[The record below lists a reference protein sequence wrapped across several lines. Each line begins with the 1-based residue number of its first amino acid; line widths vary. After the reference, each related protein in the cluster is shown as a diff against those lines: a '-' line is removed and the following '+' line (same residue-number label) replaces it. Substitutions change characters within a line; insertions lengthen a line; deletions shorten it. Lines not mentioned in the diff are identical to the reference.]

1 MWTST
6 SWRVQTVLLSPSWLV
21 VTSAPSTQT
30 GPTLCRYGCPFCF
43 SFPLSNINYKGV
55 LIVISYN
62 REMIHSFIN
71 SGQQILSLGHRYLW
85 IWMHHTLHANP
96 EGNDWFTKHYRFFF
110 VFPQNYLEC
119 IGDLIFIFHSWIL
132 VKSTSMFPPPSRQS
146 IPPISTPVISA
157 KTTFCQ
163 KRTRRPPVSTKDQ
176 KSQSQLAELTAFL
189 WWRKQSTRHQLVDL

>member
-21 VTSAPSTQT
+21 VTSAPLTQT

-43 SFPLSNINYKGV
+43 SFPLSNMNYKGV

-71 SGQQILSLGHRYLW
+71 SGQQSLSLGHRYLW
-85 IWMHHTLHANP
+85 IWSYPACKSWRKWLIYKTLP
-96 EGNDWFTKHYRFFF
+96 FFF
-110 VFPQNYLEC
+110 FFFPQNYLEC

-132 VKSTSMFPPPSRQS
+132 VKGTSMFPPPSRQS

-163 KRTRRPPVSTKDQ
+163 KRTQRPPVSTKDQ